1 MGISMSKSVALLLVL
16 VLAASGTITL
26 LSVNA
31 ESKIIV
37 VPDDYPTIA
46 AAIGNATEGDTI
58 YVKKGTYEET
68 TLEINK
74 TLSLIGEDRSN
85 TIINIYPPIIFGGLS
100 WWLEPVYTYDRP
112 LKIKANNVKLSGFTI
127 TSNSSGSNSSG
138 ISRVYG
144 EGSQITDNCIKTGLA
159 LDKTGHNITRN
170 IIRGGIDC
178 GSDTSDILIFN
189 NNLDG
194 VWTLGSGITIQGN
207 TVFDDGIGI
216 GGYGNTVLE
225 NSIENCRM
233 GIGLWGNASNNMI
246 YHNNF
251 VNNTIQAGLQRR
263 LNLTVGEW
271 DNGPNFGG
279 NFWSDYNGT
288 DADGNGFGDTPYVI
302 DDDNKDNY
310 PLMEPID
317 IPASPLEKQ
326 ELEPESLPVVPVA
339 VASVAS
345 VAVVAVGLLVYFRK
359 RSH

>member
-1 MGISMSKSVALLLVL
+1 MSKSVVLLFILIFLTTSCLIPSLPVQ
-16 VLAASGTITL
+16 AEPRTL
-26 LSVNA
+26 
-31 ESKIIV
+31 I
-37 VPDDYPTIA
+37 VPDYYPTITS
-46 AAIGNATEGDTI
+46 AIGIAKEGDII
-58 YVKKGTYEET
+58 YVKKGTYNET

-85 TIINIYPPIIFGGLS
+85 TIINIYPPIIFGGLT

-138 ISRVYG
+138 GIRVYG
-144 EGSQITDNCIKTGLA
+144 EGSQITDNFIKTGLD

-207 TVFDDGIGI
+207 TVFDGGIGM

-233 GIGLWGNASNNMI
+233 GIALWGNASNNMV
-246 YHNNF
+246 YHDNF
-251 VNNTIQAGLQRR
+251 VNNTIQARLQQR
-263 LNLTVGEW
+263 LNLNVGEW

-288 DADGNGFGDTPYVI
+288 DADGDGFGDTPYVI

-310 PLMEPID
+310 PLMKPIE
-317 IPASPLEKQ
+317 IPSPPIEKQ
-326 ELEPESLPVVPVA
+326 ELEPEPFPVIHVA
-339 VASVAS
+339 VASFVSAT
-345 VAVVAVGLLVYFRK
+345 VVSISLLVYFKKRK
-359 RSH
+359 H